1 MQQSGQLDGSLEV
14 LIPKV
19 SDVERTGHIR
29 EIDVFDGSE
38 KILAKV
44 PTNRQQIVFKEMLYN

>member
-1 MQQSGQLDGSLEV
+1 MNLWRFFNQKFQYGMQQSGQLDGSLEV

-38 KILAKV
+38 
-44 PTNRQQIVFKEMLYN
+44 

>member
-1 MQQSGQLDGSLEV
+1 M
-14 LIPKV
+14 